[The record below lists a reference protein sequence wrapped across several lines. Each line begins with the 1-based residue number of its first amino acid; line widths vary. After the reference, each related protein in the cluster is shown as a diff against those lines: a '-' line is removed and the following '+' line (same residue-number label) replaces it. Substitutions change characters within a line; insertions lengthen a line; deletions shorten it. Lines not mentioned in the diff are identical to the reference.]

1 MAVLAMTSCRVELN
15 AVDMSQYVAAVEL
28 TLDGV
33 ELDTTDFAS
42 GGWEEKIMGLKSA
55 SLKVKFNDDFAST
68 TVDDRVYAFYN
79 TGTPVAFKIRPTS
92 AAIATTNPSYEGS
105 FLPNSFT
112 AVAGSVG
119 DLATKDLTWP
129 VTGAVS
135 RVTA

>member
-1 MAVLAMTSCRVELN
+1 MAVLAMTSCRVEIN

-42 GGWEEKIMGLKSA
+42 GGWEEKIMGLRSS
-55 SLKVKFNDDFAST
+55 SLKVKFNDDFAAT
-68 TVDDRVYAFYN
+68 TVDDRIYALWLA
-79 TGTPVAFKIRPTS
+79 GTPVAYKIRPTS
-92 AAIATTNPSYEGS
+92 AAISTTNPSFEGN
-105 FLPNSFT
+105 FLPNSFV

-129 VTGAVS
+129 GTGSVS
-135 RVTA
+135 RLTA